1 VHHQQREEQHEHHR
15 QQHQH
20 YIPCLKQ
27 TDTLMLLNAANGAG
41 LTRGSSISL

>member
-1 VHHQQREEQHEHHR
+1 VHHLQREEQHEHHR

-41 LTRGSSISL
+41 LTRASSISL